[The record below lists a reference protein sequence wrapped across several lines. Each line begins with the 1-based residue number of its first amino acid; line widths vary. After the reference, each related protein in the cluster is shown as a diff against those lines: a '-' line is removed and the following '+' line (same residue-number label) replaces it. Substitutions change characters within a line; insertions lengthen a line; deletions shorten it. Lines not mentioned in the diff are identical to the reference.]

1 MILMMLRGLLFNENV
16 ILLLRG
22 WWEYKYVWVL

>member
-1 MILMMLRGLLFNENV
+1 MILMMLRGLIFNENV

-22 WWEYKYVWVL
+22 WWE